1 MNSSAT
7 PRPAQDKPWRL
18 ESGAPSLP
26 EVNQS
31 IVVPKHLSFW
41 RKMLAF
47 SGPGYLVAVGYMD
60 PGNWATDLEG
70 GSRFGYTLL
79 SVILISNVMAILL
92 QSLCAKLGIVTGRD
106 LAQAC
111 RDHYSRPVAI
121 VLWLLCEVAIC
132 ACDLAEVIG
141 SAIALNLLFKIPL
154 VLGVCITALDV
165 LAVMYLQNKGFRFIE
180 ALVITLI
187 LTIGGCF
194 LAEIIFSK
202 PSVAA
207 VLGGFVPKFEI
218 VRNPEMLYVAIG
230 ILGAT
235 VMPHNL
241 YLHSSIVQTR
251 KYEQTPEGKREAIKF
266 ATIDSTAALMF
277 ALFINAAILIVSA
290 ATFHGTAHKV
300 AEIQDAHQLLSPVL
314 GVTIASTLFAVALLA
329 SGQNSTLTGTLAG
342 QIVMEGFLSIRLRP
356 WLRRLITRLIAIVPA
371 VIVTAIYGESGTA
384 KLIVFSQVVLSLQL
398 SFAVIPLIL
407 FTSNRKKMG
416 EFANPAWLKLIAW
429 LMASVIVILN
439 AKYLAD
445 KFGLTA
451 MVMKWF
457 GWSVPEA

>member
-1 MNSSAT
+1 MNLDKLN
-7 PRPAQDKPWRL
+7 PAPGETGWRL
-18 ESGAPSLP
+18 AAETPTLQ
-26 EVNQS
+26 EVHRT
-31 IVVPKHLSFW
+31 IPVPKELSFW

-60 PGNWATDLEG
+60 PGNWATDLAG
-70 GSRFGYTLL
+70 GSAFGYKLL
-79 SVILISNVMAILL
+79 CVILISNLMAILL
-92 QSLCAKLGIVTGRD
+92 QALCARLGIVTGRD

-111 RDHYSRPVAI
+111 RDHYSRPVSFC
-121 VLWLLCEVAIC
+121 LWVLCEIAIC

-165 LAVMYLQNKGFRFIE
+165 LAVMYLQNKGFRLIE

-202 PSVAA
+202 PNVAA
-207 VLGGFVPKFEI
+207 VLGGFVPKFE
-218 VRNPEMLYVAIG
+218 VVTNPKMLYVAIG

-251 KYEQTPEGKREAIKF
+251 KYEQSPEGKREAIKF
-266 ATIDSTAALMF
+266 ATIDSTTALMF

-290 ATFHGTAHKV
+290 ATFYGKGHNV

-314 GVTIASTLFAVALLA
+314 GVTVASTLFAVALLA
-329 SGQNSTLTGTLAG
+329 SGQSSTLTGTLAG
-342 QIVMEGFLSIRLRP
+342 QIVMEGFLNIRLRP
-356 WLRRLITRLIAIVPA
+356 WLRRLITRSVAIIPA
-371 VIVTAIYGESGTA
+371 VIVVSASGESGTA
-384 KLIVFSQVVLSLQL
+384 NLLV
-398 SFAVIPLIL
+398 
-407 FTSNRKKMG
+407 
-416 EFANPAWLKLIAW
+416 
-429 LMASVIVILN
+429 
-439 AKYLAD
+439 
-445 KFGLTA
+445 
-451 MVMKWF
+451 
-457 GWSVPEA
+457 